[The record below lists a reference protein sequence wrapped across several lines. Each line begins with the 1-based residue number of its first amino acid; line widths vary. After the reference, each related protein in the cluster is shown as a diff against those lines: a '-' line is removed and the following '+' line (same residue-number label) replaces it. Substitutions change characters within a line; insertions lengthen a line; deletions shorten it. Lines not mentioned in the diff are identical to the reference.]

1 MELSVKPI
9 LQALVVADHVY
20 QDQQTGKKII
30 CGTFTTF
37 RFSRRPPMKELQKP
51 DGTKQTVFAGGM
63 HSGSPYAYV
72 CLTDVCDGT
81 RLQLRFVSLTQNLV
95 LFGTEAV
102 LNGVDRLSTVE
113 MIFPLPPLPIQEP
126 GDFALELVCE
136 NDILG
141 SWRIT
146 AEEITPPNAK
156 PRETELN

>member
-1 MELSVKPI
+1 MKPV

-30 CGTFTTF
+30 CGTFTTL
-37 RFSRRPPMKELQKP
+37 RFSRRPPVTELQKP
-51 DGTKQTVFAGGM
+51 DGTKQAVFAGGM

-81 RLQLRFVSLTQNLV
+81 RLQLRFVNLTKNLV

-113 MIFPLPPLPIQEP
+113 MIFPLPQLPIQEP
-126 GDFALELVCE
+126 GAFALELVC
-136 NDILG
+136 DDGILG

-146 AEEITPPNAK
+146 AEEIAPPPENAQK
-156 PRETELN
+156 PE